1 MASRWVTRCFLD
13 LTLIHSVWNCC
24 LSNIPWT
31 NMADL
36 RYIWPIQVNVTL
48 DPQNTRNFHHALK
61 QSRPEFLFPS
71 ICVTWEHPFTR
82 WTDACKVHGC
92 RRCLVQ
98 MCFAFRTARSRIAV
112 PSKIP
117 HSTIW
122 RSKGLARDLSSGG
135 NVMNFMDIST
145 IRHSASLKRILE
157 GVSFFLRLFVG
168 PKDRQK
174 MPRFVEA
181 SVWQWK
187 KECTL
192 RDE

>member
-61 QSRPEFLFPS
+61 QSWPEFLFPS

-82 WTDACKVHGC
+82 WTDACKVYGC

-135 NVMNFMDIST
+135 NVMNLLIFPLLGT
-145 IRHSASLKRILE
+145 RLHWKGSLKECPFFCGFLLVQRIGRKCHDLLKHQFGNE
-157 GVSFFLRLFVG
+157 KRNA
-168 PKDRQK
+168 R
-174 MPRFVEA
+174 
-181 SVWQWK
+181 
-187 KECTL
+187 
-192 RDE
+192 